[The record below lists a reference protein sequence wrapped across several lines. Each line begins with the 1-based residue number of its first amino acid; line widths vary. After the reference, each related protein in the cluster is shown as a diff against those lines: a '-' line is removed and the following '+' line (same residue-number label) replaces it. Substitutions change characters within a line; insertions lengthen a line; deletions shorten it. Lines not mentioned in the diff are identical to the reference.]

1 MTYSLSALPGDWL
14 CKVLQRV
21 ESPVLE
27 ATVKRK
33 IETIIYYSFMTRMNN
48 SSISLFIK
56 VMQWCTDAD

>member
-1 MTYSLSALPGDWL
+1 MTYSFSALPGDWL
-14 CKVLQRV
+14 CKVLQAV

-33 IETIIYYSFMTRMNN
+33 IETIIYCNFMTRMNT
-48 SSISLFIK
+48 SSVLLYIK